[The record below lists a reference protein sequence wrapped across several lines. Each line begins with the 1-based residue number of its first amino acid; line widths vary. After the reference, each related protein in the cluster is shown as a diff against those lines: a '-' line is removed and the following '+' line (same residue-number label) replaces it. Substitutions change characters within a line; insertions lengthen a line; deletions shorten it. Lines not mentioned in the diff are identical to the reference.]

1 MQQFLIP
8 TDPVAHQENIFVWV
22 LIGRN
27 EEAASD
33 NHLMS
38 RLCGDIWIINQDLG
52 PGRGGSNNIYLG
64 EDSMTNMARLRK
76 WPAHTGHSGPW
87 WPSRSWAGLS
97 RYKLKQS
104 GSAGGETPSHV
115 GAWLTPSPRQQIQSS
130 GCFDEA
136 APALHGSKS
145 LLINTA
151 MMWSNMLPEP
161 AA

>member
-1 MQQFLIP
+1 MAKKARLLLLVMWSATVPHPQN
-8 TDPVAHQENIFVWV
+8 PVAHQENIFVWV

-27 EEAASD
+27 EEEASD

-64 EDSMTNMARLRK
+64 KDSMTNMARLRK
-76 WPAHTGHSGPW
+76 WPAHTGHSGPC

-104 GSAGGETPSHV
+104 GWAGGWGRDTVTCRS
-115 GAWLTPSPRQQIQSS
+115 LT
-130 GCFDEA
+130 GTF
-136 APALHGSKS
+136 
-145 LLINTA
+145 T
-151 MMWSNMLPEP
+151 P
-161 AA
+161 AARYDLQAVLMKLLQRSMEVKASW